1 MKSKKTFTHSKI
13 GQNFLI
19 DKNIAMYMCRRAA
32 VGPNDII
39 MEIGPGK
46 GMLTRHLLEA
56 GPHRLFAIEIDRRFS
71 TDLSPL
77 EQQNTNLEII
87 WSDALQMTCSVVSDA
102 SPNKIIANIPYQITT
117 DLLWMLLEKA
127 APMGAAYFLLMVQ
140 KEAADR
146 LLASPGTRS
155 SNPLSVTLAK
165 MGSSSLVKVVPPE
178 AFSPR
183 PKVQSAILEIRLDLP
198 CFLEKKKKWR
208 YFVEA
213 SYKQRRK
220 TLLNNLVHGLHA
232 EREMILGWFCK
243 TGIGVK
249 QRAEELKAD
258 LWDALYEE
266 WIKSG
271 GRNPDRSARRD
282 SSRNLENGK
291 DDS

>member
-1 MKSKKTFTHSKI
+1 MKSKKKFAHSKI

-19 DKNIAMYMCRRAA
+19 DGNIAMYMCRKAA

-46 GMLTRHLLEA
+46 GMLTRHLLDA
-56 GPHRLFAIEIDRRFS
+56 VPHRLFAIEIDRRFS

-77 EQQNTNLEII
+77 ERQNPNFEII
-87 WSDALQMTCSVVSDA
+87 WSDALNMTCSMFSDV
-102 SPNKIIANIPYQITT
+102 SPNKIVANIPYQITT

-140 KEAADR
+140 KEAAER

-165 MGSSSLVKVVPPE
+165 MGSSSLVKDVPPE
-178 AFSPR
+178 AFWPR

-208 YFVEA
+208 NFVEA
-213 SYKQRRK
+213 SYRQRRK
-220 TLLNNLVHGLHA
+220 TLLNNLVHGLHL
-232 EREMILGWFCK
+232 ERELILRWFSK
-243 TGIGVK
+243 MGIGAK
-249 QRAEELKAD
+249 QRAEEIKAD
-258 LWDALYEE
+258 VWDALYEE
-266 WIKSG
+266 WRKSG
-271 GRNPDRSARRD
+271 GRNLARSARRD